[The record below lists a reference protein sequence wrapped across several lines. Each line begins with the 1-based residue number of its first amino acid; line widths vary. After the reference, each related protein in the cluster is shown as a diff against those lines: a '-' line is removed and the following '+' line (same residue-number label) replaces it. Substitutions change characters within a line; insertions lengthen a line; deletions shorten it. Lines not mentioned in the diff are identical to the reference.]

1 MNTYQTLEIER
12 QSGVAWVW
20 LNRSEVRNAFNDE
33 MIAELTAAFTELG
46 QDGDVRVM
54 VLAGRQEIVP
64 RPKQGCLL
72 QALYEVQKA
81 VSKVTAR
88 RHLESMA

>member
-20 LNRSEVRNAFNDE
+20 LNRPEVRNAFNDQ

-54 VLAGRQEIVP
+54 VLAGRGSSFLSLIHISEP
-64 RPKQGCLL
+64 TRP
-72 QALYEVQKA
+72 Y
-81 VSKVTAR
+81 
-88 RHLESMA
+88 